1 MKNILPATLL
11 LATTMLSVSLA
22 SASTTI
28 EYAAQCQ
35 YFNANKVLKY
45 SGKCHGNWGVV
56 APTPDESY
64 QRYILTYPNGNEMW
78 IYINSDGSATV
89 NDIPA
94 VSLKA
99 RKGFEKVRTTEGEVF
114 EFTKGGEKR

>member
-1 MKNILPATLL
+1 MKNILPAILL
-11 LATTMLSVSLA
+11 LTTTMLPISLA

-45 SGKCHGNWGVV
+45 SGKCQGNWGVV
-56 APTPDESY
+56 APTPEDSY
-64 QRYILTYPNGNEMW
+64 QRYILTYPNGNEIW
-78 IYINSDGSATV
+78 IYINSDGSTTV

-94 VSLKA
+94 LSLKS
-99 RKGFEKVRTTEGEVF
+99 RNGFEKVVTTEGEVF